1 MVVED
6 KTKNICLLIDLQYRM
21 IQEHKD
27 LAREL
32 RKLRNAKVKVIP

>member
-6 KTKNICLLIDLQYRM
+6 KTKNICLLIDLHYRM